1 MLDIVS
7 NIVTAISDFLGSAL
21 ELVVGSIQGGA

>member
-7 NIVTAISDFLGSAL
+7 TIVTAISEFLSKGL
-21 ELVVGSIQGGA
+21 DLITGSITGA

>member
-7 NIVTAISDFLGSAL
+7 NIVTAISDFFADAL
-21 ELVVGSIQGGA
+21 ELVTGSIVSGE

>member
-7 NIVTAISDFLGSAL
+7 TIVTAISDFLQQAL
-21 ELVVGSIQGGA
+21 DLVTGSIVE